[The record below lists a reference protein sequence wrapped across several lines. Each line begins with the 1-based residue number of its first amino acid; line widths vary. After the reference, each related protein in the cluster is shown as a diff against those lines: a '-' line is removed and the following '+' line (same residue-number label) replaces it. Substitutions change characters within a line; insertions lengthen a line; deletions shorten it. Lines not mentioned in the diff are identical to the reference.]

1 MHPHMASQLTNEDG
15 DLVLVPVQLLRR
27 KTIAYDMR
35 AAELLGIDPADNWK
49 AEAWRA

>member
-27 KTIAYDMR
+27 KTENYSVCFICV
-35 AAELLGIDPADNWK
+35 LK
-49 AEAWRA
+49 